1 MHGAEE
7 GVQEAGMLQ
16 EQRLCLGAAHHGSE
30 RLHGSGRQNRLCPLA
45 CYREQRIHTSC
56 APNQA
61 LMHASQESRIQ
72 SHLIS
77 ARNSAP

>member
-16 EQRLCLGAAHHGSE
+16 EQRLCLSAAHHGCE

-61 LMHASQESRIQ
+61 LMQAS
-72 SHLIS
+72 
-77 ARNSAP
+77 